1 MLPGIVSFYDFKNYT
16 AFKKIVSDW
25 LIAYLYPRH
34 FIGPFKNANQ
44 TSARALL
51 QKKNK
56 KLKTRSAPGIRMS
69 SAGVPPAT
77 MVPASALYGPELTEL
92 AKERLRGLS
101 VVVKTDRPGKVKT
114 YLFFTIKVCTQTTYL
129 NLNLFLYFL
138 KNCCLE
144 NILTLLTSGLQF
156 FHRFLNKT
164 NK

>member
-1 MLPGIVSFYDFKNYT
+1 MELCAYVVYNVYNFEKYT
-16 AFKKIVSDW
+16 ALEKIVSDW

-51 QKKNK
+51 QKNKK
-56 KLKTRSAPGIRMS
+56 KLKTRGSAPGIRMS

-114 YLFFTIKVCTQTTYL
+114 YLFFTSKLVL
-129 NLNLFLYFL
+129 M
-138 KNCCLE
+138 
-144 NILTLLTSGLQF
+144 
-156 FHRFLNKT
+156 
-164 NK
+164 